1 MHWSLRLNAQKCRY
15 GIGFDTTTG
24 WSDILISIM
33 VLKNVAIGLAIIFTF
48 PFATYTTALEKKP
61 KGACIRL
68 DPTEV
73 KLGDIP
79 LDKLSDSSGK
89 VSIKVL
95 NDGSTP
101 LILNKVEGC
110 CGTEIKEYT
119 KAPILPGKEGSI
131 KVYFR
136 IEPKPQT
143 ISRVVTVH
151 SNAANA
157 KEIKCPISGSVVLP
171 KPAGRIE
178 F

>member
-1 MHWSLRLNAQKCRY
+1 MIVCALSLSTFASAQENK
-15 GIGFDTTTG
+15 
-24 WSDILISIM
+24 
-33 VLKNVAIGLAIIFTF
+33 A
-48 PFATYTTALEKKP
+48 
-61 KGACIRL
+61 KGAQIRL

-73 KLGDIP
+73 KLGNIP
-79 LDKLSDSSGK
+79 LDKLSDDNGK
-89 VSIKVL
+89 VVIKVV
-95 NDGSTP
+95 NDGTSP

-110 CGTEIKEYT
+110 CGTEIKDYT

-151 SNAANA
+151 CNAVNA
-157 KEIKCPISGSVVLP
+157 KEIKCPITGSVVMP

>member
-1 MHWSLRLNAQKCRY
+1 MKSV
-15 GIGFDTTTG
+15 IV
-24 WSDILISIM
+24 S
-33 VLKNVAIGLAIIFTF
+33 LAIFL
-48 PFATYTTALEKKP
+48 ALSLPVHAAAQGKKA
-61 KGACIRL
+61 KGAMVRL

-79 LDKLSDSSGK
+79 LDKLSDDSGK
-89 VSIKVL
+89 INIKVF
-95 NDGSTP
+95 NDGSSP

-119 KAPILPGKEGSI
+119 KAPILPGKEGII

-157 KEIKCPISGSVVLP
+157 KEFKCSISGAVVLP
-171 KPAGRIE
+171 KPEGRIE

>member
-1 MHWSLRLNAQKCRY
+1 M
-15 GIGFDTTTG
+15 
-24 WSDILISIM
+24 IM
-33 VLKNVAIGLAIIFTF
+33 KRVVFGVTIIFSLLFSTI
-48 PFATYTTALEKKP
+48 ASAQEKKA
-61 KGACIRL
+61 KGAQIRL

-73 KLGDIP
+73 RLGDIP

-89 VSIKVL
+89 IVIKVV
-95 NDGSTP
+95 NDGTTP

-110 CGTEIKEYT
+110 CGTEIKDYT

-157 KEIKCPISGSVVLP
+157 KELKCAISGSVVLP